1 MLGFALSQLALWLLS
16 TILGG
21 YGIFCVIM
29 SFYVPEFGAEAILLL
44 LAATAIL
51 YFGPTGRR

>member
-1 MLGFALSQLALWLLS
+1 MLGFAFSQLALWLLS
-16 TILGG
+16 AILGG
-21 YGIFCVIM
+21 YGIFSVIL
-29 SFYVPEFGAEAILLL
+29 SFDVPEFGAQAILLL